1 MLDEQMEGQKNFV
14 PPHPKELMV
23 LESEAQGMEGRIEKP
38 AGTPPGSGTPV
49 RGRSPGAEAN

>member
-1 MLDEQMEGQKNFV
+1 MEGQKNFV